1 MKQDDFLK
9 KIANEG
15 YNVGM
20 GCNKSY
26 ATFDFL
32 EKFPTL
38 FTITA
43 LIISLLQIAND
54 NFPYAKEINMTLLI
68 ISICSIYLEKYKK
81 NDFFNS
87 GMALTKIEKKIKD
100 FYFELRENYDEKE
113 IKNYEK
119 RLEIL
124 LDEAQQNIKFSHII
138 FITDIIAHYKLFFQK
153 KNNSE
158 WFCNELGLKL
168 FKDKVPENVK
178 LLVLLMIILVV
189 GISIVA

>member
-1 MKQDDFLK
+1 MKQNDFLK

-38 FTITA
+38 FTVVA
-43 LIISLLQIAND
+43 LTISLLQIAND

-81 NDFFNS
+81 NNFLNS
-87 GMALTKIEKKIKD
+87 GIALTKVEKKIKD
-100 FYFELRENYDEKE
+100 FYFELKENYDEGQ

-119 RLEIL
+119 ELETL
-124 LDEAQQNIKFSHII
+124 LDEAQENTEFSHII

-158 WFCNELGLKL
+158 WFCNELELKL
-168 FKDKVPENVK
+168 FKDKIPENIK
-178 LLVLLMIILVV
+178 AILLLVALIGIAII
-189 GISIVA
+189 IIA